1 MDVKY
6 CYQTN
11 DKKMKTLKAYTSIY
25 RYNTTSKVKYW
36 SIGLLIVVAIV
47 LFLPWTQTFRAKGR
61 VTTLKLE
68 QRPQELNSILPG
80 KIVKWYVK
88 EGDFVQQG
96 DTILQ
101 ISEIKDD
108 YLDPQLLNRTGEQM
122 IAKQQSIGFYKNKVA
137 ATQNQLGA
145 LDNNRLLK
153 QSQLINKIQQLKF
166 KLQSDSVE
174 NIAAAN
180 EVKIAT
186 LQFKRQ
192 QLMYDSGLVSL
203 TQLEQRNQ
211 VFQNALAKKMS
222 AENKYAST
230 RQELNIANIEADAIN
245 QDYVEKMS
253 KAQGEQFQSLSQI
266 SGTEGEVA
274 KLQNQYS
281 NYNIRSG
288 MYYITAPQNGQI
300 TKAKKAGLGEMIKE
314 GEMLVEIIPDKIDY
328 AIELF
333 VAPVDL
339 PLVSINQPVRF
350 VFDGFPAIVFSGWP
364 KASYGTFAGRVVAI
378 ENAVSNNGKFRI
390 LVKEDEEEEKKWPKE
405 LKIGTGTQGIAL
417 LKNVPVGYEI
427 WRNINGFPPDFYSK
441 ETENAKK

>member
-1 MDVKY
+1 
-6 CYQTN
+6 
-11 DKKMKTLKAYTSIY
+11 MKTLKAYTSIY
-25 RYNTTSKVKYW
+25 RYNTTSKIKYW
-36 SIGLLIVVAIV
+36 SIGLLVVVAVI
-47 LFLPWTQTFRAKGR
+47 LFLPWTQTIRAKGS
-61 VTTLKLE
+61 VTTLRLE

-88 EGDFVQQG
+88 EGDFVQKG

-101 ISEIKDD
+101 IAEIKDD

-122 IAKQQSIGFYKNKVA
+122 VAKQQSIGFYKNKVT

-145 LDNNRLLK
+145 LDNNRMLK

-174 NIAAAN
+174 NVAAAN
-180 EVKIAT
+180 DVKIAT

-211 VFQNALAKKMS
+211 VFQNALAKKTS
-222 AENKYAST
+222 AENKLAST
-230 RQELNIANIEADAIN
+230 KQELNIANIEADAIN

-253 KAQGEQFQSLSQI
+253 KAQGDQFQSLSQI

-300 TKAKKAGLGEMIKE
+300 TKAKKAGLGEIIKE
-314 GEMLVEIIPDKIDY
+314 GEMLVEIVPDKIDY
-328 AIELF
+328 AVELF
-333 VAPVDL
+333 VEPFDL

-364 KASYGTFAGRVVAI
+364 KASYGTFSGKVVAI
-378 ENAVSNNGKFRI
+378 ENAVSKNGKFRV
-390 LVKEDEEEEKKWPKE
+390 LVKEDNEEEKKWPKE

-441 ETENAKK
+441 ENENIKK

>member
-1 MDVKY
+1 MAD
-6 CYQTN
+6 
-11 DKKMKTLKAYTSIY
+11 
-25 RYNTTSKVKYW
+25 YN
-36 SIGLLIVVAIV
+36 LIV
-47 LFLPWTQTFRAKGR
+47 
-61 VTTLKLE
+61 
-68 QRPQELNSILPG
+68 
-80 KIVKWYVK
+80 
-88 EGDFVQQG
+88 
-96 DTILQ
+96 LQ

-122 IAKQQSIGFYKNKVA
+122 IAKQQSIGFYKNKVV

-180 EVKIAT
+180 DVKIAT

-314 GEMLVEIIPDKIDY
+314 GEMLVEIVPDKIDY

>member
-1 MDVKY
+1 
-6 CYQTN
+6 
-11 DKKMKTLKAYTSIY
+11 MKILKAYTSIY

-180 EVKIAT
+180 DVKIAT

-314 GEMLVEIIPDKIDY
+314 GEMLVEIVPDKIDY

>member
-1 MDVKY
+1 
-6 CYQTN
+6 
-11 DKKMKTLKAYTSIY
+11 MKILKAYTSIY

-314 GEMLVEIIPDKIDY
+314 GEMLVEIVPDKIDY